1 MSRVNGKEALKE
13 DLPET
18 MPAQHGINRGHG
30 EGTLGHEVPVSNR
43 TTSNHLLRYSPD
55 MRRKGS
61 CMRPASWPPAEIAGA
76 GVRRQ
81 QYVNPVILGNTR
93 RRGRA
98 GIALNAVEGGTGYR
112 P

>member
-1 MSRVNGKEALKE
+1 M
-13 DLPET
+13 
-18 MPAQHGINRGHG
+18 
-30 EGTLGHEVPVSNR
+30 GHEVPVSNR